1 MPEQG
6 SPAVCVLEFAA
17 NLQCLFFWQA
27 STTVCSRAYCKETED
42 TERRYSV
49 GACYCMFV
57 CLYVCECESELHMWA
72 GSMRAPID
80 RILGTHGRWQP
91 RRRRRTST
99 AGSAP
104 PQPQHRARARVRPQ
118 PSESRKSLAV
128 EQIKL
133 WMHLICLNNT
143 DGNEATLPSCVACT
157 MLQLHIDTHI
167 LYYVYVA
174 ICCAVCLCVC
184 VCASVNSWII
194 II

>member
-42 TERRYSV
+42 TETRYSV
-49 GACYCMFV
+49 GACYCMSV
-57 CLYVCECESELHMWA
+57 CDGVCVSEPHMWA

-91 RRRRRTST
+91 RRRRRASSP
-99 AGSAP
+99 GSAP
-104 PQPQHRARARVRPQ
+104 PQPQLQLQPQ
-118 PSESRKSLAV
+118 PQPHTRACPRPAPGESRKSLAG

-133 WMHLICLNNT
+133 
-143 DGNEATLPSCVACT
+143 
-157 MLQLHIDTHI
+157 
-167 LYYVYVA
+167 
-174 ICCAVCLCVC
+174 
-184 VCASVNSWII
+184 
-194 II
+194 